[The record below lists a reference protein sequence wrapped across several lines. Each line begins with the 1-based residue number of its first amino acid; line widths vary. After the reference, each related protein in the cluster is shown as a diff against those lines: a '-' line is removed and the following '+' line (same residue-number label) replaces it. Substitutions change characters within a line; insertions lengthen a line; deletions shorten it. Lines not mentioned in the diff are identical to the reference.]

1 MTPRPD
7 RSEHDGRDDHDG
19 RRSRRHRRKVWNIVL
34 GIFFFILGVIGILIP
49 LLGLVIVGMSGTRRG
64 APTNARLPIG
74 LLLMAVGILMAL
86 LATQVALML
95 GLEHPG

>member
-1 MTPRPD
+1 MLR
-7 RSEHDGRDDHDG
+7 
-19 RRSRRHRRKVWNIVL
+19 
-34 GIFFFILGVIGILIP
+34 VIGILIA

-74 LLLMAVGILMAL
+74 LLLMAIGILMAL

-95 GLEHPG
+95 GLQRPG